1 MSSTERVLAFLTRT
15 RSHTSPVTV
24 TDPNDQEV
32 DMATQGRQPTR
43 PPTGRLVPLV
53 EAAQEFSV
61 CAKTIRRRIASGNI
75 TGYKV
80 GRVIR
85 VDLDE
90 LRRALVVQM
99 PSAR

>member
-1 MSSTERVLAFLTRT
+1 MVTR
-15 RSHTSPVTV
+15 R
-24 TDPNDQEV
+24 
-32 DMATQGRQPTR
+32 RQSTR
-43 PPTGRLVPLV
+43 PPTGRLVTLV

-61 CAKTIRRRIASGNI
+61 CTKTIRRRIATGTI

-90 LRRALVVQM
+90 LRRELVVQM
-99 PSAR
+99 PSARRAR